1 MSKWVLVFFCCL
13 ASNALASSADS
24 GRCPWK
30 IPFTLKIIGIGVAN
44 QSVQW
49 RYGFNSEEQFFD
61 TTISRYIDTFEIIV
75 DTTFAYLNDSVQ
87 YYLNSDYLFFYTDR
101 STSGMSLQTSLVVGI
116 VFSPGTD
123 SIISLV
129 VSGSESGNGHGGHGA
144 GDYTETYTE
153 KYSFQV
159 ASLLFDDTS
168 IFTADSSFSDHGI
181 SISRSDDTMYNA
193 DQYDFDYLATN
204 FTASSLDLSGI
215 FRPTHFANQASVS
228 AALPVSSN
236 SIALYP
242 NPASSMLTVQF
253 APLEE
258 DGQIKLFDNL
268 GITKKSFPI
277 SPGAAS
283 AELFV
288 SDLPNG
294 FYTLAFGQ
302 DRQRVVVLH

>member
-1 MSKWVLVFFCCL
+1 
-13 ASNALASSADS
+13 
-24 GRCPWK
+24 
-30 IPFTLKIIGIGVAN
+30 
-44 QSVQW
+44 
-49 RYGFNSEEQFFD
+49 
-61 TTISRYIDTFEIIV
+61 
-75 DTTFAYLNDSVQ
+75 
-87 YYLNSDYLFFYTDR
+87 
-101 STSGMSLQTSLVVGI
+101 MSLQTSLVVGI